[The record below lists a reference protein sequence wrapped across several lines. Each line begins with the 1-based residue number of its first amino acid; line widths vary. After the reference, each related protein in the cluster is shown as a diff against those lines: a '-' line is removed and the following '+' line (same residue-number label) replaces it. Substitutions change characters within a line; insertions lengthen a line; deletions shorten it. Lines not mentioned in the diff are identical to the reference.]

1 MKKFI
6 DSDAKIIP
14 KSKHRLVGIERMNL
28 EAKVQT
34 SFIFVDNKFKISY
47 VEKNLVFW
55 DEVDCGE
62 VKSGEIFVSRIYTF

>member
-47 VEKNLVFW
+47 VEKNPGIL
-55 DEVDCGE
+55 
-62 VKSGEIFVSRIYTF
+62 R